1 MKSLGVFKSNNRVFL
16 YDGEKSEEI
25 FNNKVYP
32 VNAPKDTSLPYITYQ
47 ASNGE
52 NLRSIDSNYS
62 NVFNSNFDIDLY
74 CKTYGEL
81 KVKTELVLKS
91 LKGIWNRTIK
101 SIYIQAI
108 RVGEP
113 TELYE
118 NEVDCYRS
126 NIEIQ
131 IFYNKE
137 E

>member
-1 MKSLGVFKSNNRVFL
+1 MFI
-16 YDGEKSEEI
+16 EEVI
-25 FNNKVYP
+25 NIELSKILNNKVFP
-32 VNAPKDTSLPYITYQ
+32 VNAPKDIPLPYLTYQ

-52 NLRSIDSNYS
+52 NLRSIDGNYS

-74 CKTYGEL
+74 CNTYGEL
-81 KVKTELVLKS
+81 KLKTELVLTT
-91 LKGIWNRTIK
+91 LKGMWNKTND

-118 NEVDCYRS
+118 HEVDCYRS

-131 IFYNKE
+131 IFYSKE

>member
-1 MKSLGVFKSNNRVFL
+1 MFI
-16 YDGEKSEEI
+16 EEVI
-25 FNNKVYP
+25 NIELSDILNNKAFP

-52 NLRSIDSNYS
+52 NLRSIDGNYS

-74 CKTYGEL
+74 CKTYSEL
-81 KVKTELVLKS
+81 KAKTDLLLKT
-91 LKGIWNRTIK
+91 LKGIWNKTTGD
-101 SIYIQAI
+101 IYIQAV

-118 NEVDCYRS
+118 HEVDCYRS

>member
-1 MKSLGVFKSNNRVFL
+1 MFI
-16 YDGEKSEEI
+16 EEVI
-25 FNNKVYP
+25 NIELSKILNNKVFP
-32 VNAPKDTSLPYITYQ
+32 VNAPKDIPLPYLTYQ

-52 NLRSIDSNYS
+52 NLRSIDGNYS

-74 CKTYGEL
+74 CNTYGEL
-81 KVKTELVLKS
+81 KLKTELVLTT
-91 LKGIWNRTIK
+91 LKGMWNKTND

-118 NEVDCYRS
+118 HEVDCCRS

-131 IFYNKE
+131 IFYSKE